1 MYLKYLMCF
10 LKKSH
15 KNQKQKYLRAE
26 SNYVY
31 NRETD
36 VNIGHFMTF

>member
-1 MYLKYLMCF
+1 MYLKYLKCF

-15 KNQKQKYLRAE
+15 KNQKQKYLTAE

-36 VNIGHFMTF
+36 VNIGQFMTF